1 MRAVGVTLF
10 AVIVLA
16 GCVATRSASVGE
28 DRTRDWRGK
37 SVVLSA
43 RPRADFV
50 ASTAGKAAFAL
61 AAMISAGNEIVQK
74 NGIEDPVPILGQDLL
89 AAMQMRYGVV
99 AAGPA
104 RVPVDT
110 TDVGK
115 LAHAAKGA
123 DLLLDVYSPGSQ
135 FAYFPTDW
143 SHYAVDSTFKAFL
156 IDVKKGSIIAEGFCR
171 QTTQKDPSPP
181 TRDELLA
188 DGAIR
193 LKAILTR
200 QREAC
205 LEQLKKDVLAIS

>member
-10 AVIVLA
+10 AVIFLA
-16 GCVATRSASVGE
+16 GCVATRNASVGE
-28 DRTRDWRGK
+28 DRTHDWRGK

-89 AAMQMRYGVV
+89 AAAQMRYGVV
-99 AAGPA
+99 PASPA

-123 DLLLDVYSPGSQ
+123 DMLLDVYSLASQ

-143 SHYAVDSTFKAFL
+143 SHYAVDSTFKVFL

-171 QTTQKDPSPP
+171 QTTQKDTSPP

-188 DGAIR
+188 DGAMR